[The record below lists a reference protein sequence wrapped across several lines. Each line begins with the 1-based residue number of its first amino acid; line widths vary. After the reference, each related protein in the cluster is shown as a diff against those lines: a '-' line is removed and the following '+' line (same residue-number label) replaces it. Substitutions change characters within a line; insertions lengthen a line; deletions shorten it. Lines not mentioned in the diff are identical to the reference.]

1 MLTFLVQLDP
11 AIQNLIA
18 LGVTF
23 VVSFLLLQ
31 LAALYPALAEYIG
44 QYKVGIVTWAT
55 GLIVQFVQAQLNQV
69 PVAWDGVLVIAMK
82 LIVEVA
88 IVLGAFAL
96 YRKSQIKGSRALR

>member
-11 AIQNLIA
+11 NIQNLIA
-18 LGVTF
+18 LGVTL

-31 LAALYPALAEYIG
+31 LAALSPTLAEYIG

-55 GLIVQFVQAQLNQV
+55 GLLVQLIQAQLNQV
-69 PVAWDGVLVIAMK
+69 PVEWDGVLVIAMK

-88 IVLGAFAL
+88 VVLGVFAL
-96 YRKSQIKGSRALR
+96 ARKTKVKGYRAL

>member
-11 AIQNLIA
+11 ALQNLVA
-18 LGVTF
+18 LGATF
-23 VVSFLLLQ
+23 VFSFLLLQ

-55 GLIVQFVQAQLNQV
+55 GLIVQFIQAQLNQI
-69 PVAWDGVLVIAMK
+69 PVAWNGVLVIAMK

-88 IVLGAFAL
+88 VVLGAFAL
-96 YRKSQIKGSRALR
+96 YRKSQIKGYRALK